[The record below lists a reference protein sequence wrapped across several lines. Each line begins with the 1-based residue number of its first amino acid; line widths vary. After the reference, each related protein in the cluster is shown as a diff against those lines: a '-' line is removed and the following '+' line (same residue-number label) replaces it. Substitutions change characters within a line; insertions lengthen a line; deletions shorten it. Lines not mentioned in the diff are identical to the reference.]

1 MEKTNKL
8 PIFVAHW
15 FATPMRGKQLKGNQ
29 VQVLNSPAAVSSIQ
43 VTSNSLIATGDQSG
57 KAFVTGISQ
66 KTYHANKFHC
76 FRGKSVESNEPDKS
90 SIISFITLIQRKCV
104 KTDKL
109 CQVYLCVSGR
119 SDLCSIQLPILIHT
133 TFCTTAKGRYDTYIF
148 YSRNNSI
155 RYLPDPRNTLN
166 RSPASLLQRRP
177 EKPARPASL
186 RRGETLCRSDRKR
199 LRRYRR
205 TENSI
210 HTKPGS
216 PTYRCRL

>member
-1 MEKTNKL
+1 MAEQSPPRIIKVADWNSFLRWQRRNNFFYSFWFVTFFI
-8 PIFVAHW
+8 IFAMHW
-15 FATPMRGKQLKGNQ
+15 FAAFFQRKRLKGNQ

-119 SDLCSIQLPILIHT
+119 RDFARTLL
-133 TFCTTAKGRYDTYIF
+133 
-148 YSRNNSI
+148 NN
-155 RYLPDPRNTLN
+155 N
-166 RSPASLLQRRP
+166 RLKK
-177 EKPARPASL
+177 E
-186 RRGETLCRSDRKR
+186 
-199 LRRYRR
+199 
-205 TENSI
+205 
-210 HTKPGS
+210 
-216 PTYRCRL
+216 

>member
-1 MEKTNKL
+1 MAVSFTKIQKISKKTSKKQQIIGPCTAPPISFFLVLFLSYQDERKRTSPNLEKTNKL

-43 VTSNSLIATGDQSG
+43 VTSNSLIATGNQSG

-119 SDLCSIQLPILIHT
+119 RDFARTLL
-133 TFCTTAKGRYDTYIF
+133 
-148 YSRNNSI
+148 NS
-155 RYLPDPRNTLN
+155 N
-166 RSPASLLQRRP
+166 RQ
-177 EKPARPASL
+177 K
-186 RRGETLCRSDRKR
+186 K
-199 LRRYRR
+199 
-205 TENSI
+205 N
-210 HTKPGS
+210 
-216 PTYRCRL
+216 

>member
-1 MEKTNKL
+1 MAVSFTKIQKISKKTSKKQQIIGPCTTPPISFFLVLFLSYQDERKRTSPNLEKTNKL

-119 SDLCSIQLPILIHT
+119 RDFARTLL
-133 TFCTTAKGRYDTYIF
+133 
-148 YSRNNSI
+148 NN
-155 RYLPDPRNTLN
+155 N
-166 RSPASLLQRRP
+166 RLKK
-177 EKPARPASL
+177 E
-186 RRGETLCRSDRKR
+186 
-199 LRRYRR
+199 
-205 TENSI
+205 
-210 HTKPGS
+210 
-216 PTYRCRL
+216 

>member
-1 MEKTNKL
+1 
-8 PIFVAHW
+8 
-15 FATPMRGKQLKGNQ
+15 MRGKQLKGNQ

-43 VTSNSLIATGDQSG
+43 VTSNSLIATGNQSG

-119 SDLCSIQLPILIHT
+119 RDFARTLLNLKRGNGKEDFSNLCSKLQPVFIDF
-133 TFCTTAKGRYDTYIF
+133 TFCTTAKGGYRTYLLHP
-148 YSRNNSI
+148 RNNRF
-155 RYLPDPRNTLN
+155 RYSSDP
-166 RSPASLLQRRP
+166 
-177 EKPARPASL
+177 
-186 RRGETLCRSDRKR
+186 
-199 LRRYRR
+199 
-205 TENSI
+205 
-210 HTKPGS
+210 
-216 PTYRCRL
+216 